1 MSRFLSNNKSN
12 IIVADSVED
21 VRKHIVGLLK
31 NDYNVIDACDGEEV
45 VNLLHEE
52 SKLIDLLIISSEID
66 KIDGF
71 ELLEIINRNDWIKNF
86 PVVVIAKNNNN
97 NELDRAFDLGATD
110 FIAPPFY
117 KNTVLKRV
125 ANSIALFKEK
135 KRIINIVEW
144 EVFKREKN
152 NNKLIEI
159 LGHIVEFRNG
169 DNGMHIFHMQAM
181 TRVILKHINELTD
194 KYHLTDSDIM
204 TMSTAAALH
213 DIGKINIREEILK
226 KPEKLTDD
234 EFEQVKKHTIIGA
247 DMIKGFQQYDDD
259 PKSLVAIAYNICRY
273 HHERYDGGGYPDGLV
288 GDEIPLCAQAVAVA
302 EVYDALV
309 SKRCYRPAYSHE
321 KAVSMILNGEC
332 GAFSP
337 LMMQCLYEVKDELRA
352 IFLDSDNYMPN
363 NKKINI
369 ELDSDNK
376 QVSTITAD
384 ISADIWKKI
393 SFFTSD
399 INEIQFVYD
408 AVKRNVSIN
417 PWGSYYLKTNG
428 FISDPNLKEQSF
440 LGKSMVS
447 KLRHMLFS
455 TTPQKPNIRID
466 FEKKINDKTHKLRII
481 VKSLWSE
488 DGAENY
494 IGAMGRIY
502 DINSRRFDD
511 DPVQNFDSE
520 ELTEIIRQL
529 SKIFDYVR
537 MIDNRGRVVR
547 ISENGDKKWLFG
559 KCYSCWNRDKRC
571 EDCVVK
577 AFDEKKTSTSTIR
590 FIGDEMHQVF
600 ASKINVKG
608 VDYVVELVH
617 KVDNETLNK
626 ISHSKY
632 TDMILHINKKLYR
645 DVVTNAYNRRYYQD
659 YICNLTDVVAVAMI
673 DCDGFKQIN
682 DTYGHD
688 SGDVALRSIVDA
700 VKRTVGKEDIIIRFG
715 GDEFLLISLTGE
727 RNQFFNKLKNAID
740 EVSKIYIPY
749 LPNINLSITVG
760 AVYNDDPIQ
769 DKVRQA
775 DALMYKGKMT
785 GEKLFFE

>member
-21 VRKHIVGLLK
+21 VRNHIVGLLK
-31 NDYNVIDACDGEEV
+31 NDHNVIDTRDGEEV

-52 SKLIDLLIISSEID
+52 SNLIDLLIIGSEID

-86 PVVVIAKNNNN
+86 PVVVIVKNNNN

-110 FIAPPFY
+110 FIASPFY

-135 KRIINIVEW
+135 KRIINIVEG
-144 EVFKREKN
+144 EVFEREKN

-159 LGHIVEFRNG
+159 FGHIVEFCNK
-169 DNGMHIFHMQAM
+169 DSGMHIFHMQAM

-194 KYHLTDSDIM
+194 KYYLTDSDIM

-213 DIGKINIREEILK
+213 DIGKINISKEILN
-226 KPEKLTDD
+226 KPGKLTDD
-234 EFEQVKKHTIIGA
+234 EFEQVKMHTIIGA
-247 DMIKGFQQYDDD
+247 DMIKGLRQYDDG

-288 GDEIPLCAQAVAVA
+288 GGEIPLCAQAVAVA

-309 SKRCYRPAYSHE
+309 SKRCYKPAYSHE

-363 NKKINI
+363 KKKINI
-369 ELDSDNK
+369 DLDSDNT
-376 QVSTITAD
+376 QLSTITAD

-408 AVKRNVSIN
+408 AAKRNVNIN
-417 PWGSYYLKTNG
+417 PWGSDYLKTNG

-440 LGKSMVS
+440 LGKSMIS
-447 KLRHMLFS
+447 KLRHMLLS

-481 VKSLWSE
+481 AKSLWSE

-529 SKIFDYVR
+529 SNNFDYVR
-537 MIDNRGRVVR
+537 IIDNRGRVVSV
-547 ISENGDKKWLFG
+547 SENGDKKWLFG

-577 AFDEKKTSTSTIR
+577 AFDEKRTSTTALR
-590 FIGDEMHQVF
+590 FIGDKIYQIF
-600 ASKINVKG
+600 ACKINVKG
-608 VDYVVELVH
+608 VDYVLEMVH
-617 KVDNETLNK
+617 KVNTEAINTF
-626 ISHSKY
+626 SHSKY
-632 TDMILHINKKLYR
+632 TDMILNINKKLYC
-645 DVVTNAYNRRYYQD
+645 DVLTNAYNRRYYQD

-688 SGDVALRSIVDA
+688 SGDIALRSIVDA

-727 RNQFFNKLKNAID
+727 RNQFFNKLKNVID
-740 EVSKIYIPY
+740 EVSKIRIPY
-749 LPNINLSITVG
+749 LPKIELSITVG